1 MINAPSNG
9 HSRWLLEVQF
19 QMTPLRPWR
28 WTESRKARARKAKRS
43 PVGKE
48 KTKGKE
54 NRNRSPMRKDLIL
67 VRVMGTNSQN
77 AWSSKGNSWQNSSW
91 NSGGDN
97 TGKGGKSHKGGKSK
111 DSGKGK
117 DVTCHRCGGHGH
129 YARDCRVT
137 VNDGKAEK

>member
-1 MINAPSNG
+1 
-9 HSRWLLEVQF
+9 
-19 QMTPLRPWR
+19 
-28 WTESRKARARKAKRS
+28 
-43 PVGKE
+43 
-48 KTKGKE
+48 
-54 NRNRSPMRKDLIL
+54 MRKDLIL

-117 DVTCHRCGGHGH
+117 DVTCHRCGGHGL
-129 YARDCRVT
+129 VLEI
-137 VNDGKAEK
+137 AESEWLDSATMVQL